1 MERAKLDIHQLF
13 DSQPARRYLDVPPD
27 GESQGS
33 ADKVTFEW
41 CVSTSH
47 GQWRFEVPVRC
58 DHATQ
63 RGVPRPKVWPHMVR
77 CAIVEATA
85 HRSSSHA
92 SLGPWVADVC
102 RTFLGAPFRV
112 QLHEGAELGP
122 GLVASLK
129 SPCWAG
135 WQRHLTVA
143 HVPGGMWLCAGDSL
157 DAGEA
162 LALDCLFAED
172 MPQLRNMVQN

>member
-1 MERAKLDIHQLF
+1 MADI
-13 DSQPARRYLDVPPD
+13 
-27 GESQGS
+27 
-33 ADKVTFEW
+33 
-41 CVSTSH
+41 
-47 GQWRFEVPVRC
+47 
-58 DHATQ
+58 
-63 RGVPRPKVWPHMVR
+63 
-77 CAIVEATA
+77 
-85 HRSSSHA
+85 
-92 SLGPWVADVC
+92 C

-135 WQRHLTVA
+135 WRRHLTVA
-143 HVPGGMWLCAGDSL
+143 HVLGGMWLCAGDSL